1 MKVLFSIL
9 LVIGV
14 FSLTM
19 IYSCGGSVTPS
30 LSLQQKATK
39 ILDEGSSWGGV
50 GNVEV
55 LASPTGVN
63 PAELEGLQVV
73 FRSSG
78 SEDWAPTFFDAT
90 GADDFLSTD
99 NATWVW
105 TGSGTDII
113 TLTEASVAE
122 LTSVDVTETEVTFSF
137 EINPSGGGGRIMGID
152 GSYTV
157 RLK

>member
-1 MKVLFSIL
+1 MKILFNVIS
-9 LVIGV
+9 VIGV

-19 IYSCGGSVTPS
+19 IYSCGGSVSPS

-39 ILDEGSSWGGV
+39 ILDEGSAWGGV
-50 GNVEV
+50 GSVEV
-55 LASPTGVN
+55 LASPSGVN

-73 FRSSG
+73 FQSSG

-90 GADDFLSTD
+90 GADDFLSTE

-105 TGSGTDII
+105 TGSGTDVI

-122 LTSVDVTETEVTFSF
+122 LTSVDVTETEITFSF
-137 EINPSGGGGRIMGID
+137 EINSSVGGGRIMGID
-152 GSYTV
+152 GSYTI